1 MMKTIVSSAALLAA
15 TSGAALAGDFW
26 AQQSGFTGVG
36 GITVVDGDS
45 VSHTVA
51 GGHIEFTYGVGG
63 SPAGMAAGQF
73 VGPQGSTFNTF
84 CIEIDQGAGGLKM
97 FDIVDLSNA
106 PDPATGGNPNDPNS
120 YGNTIATNIKKV
132 VAAAIGLGWLNSDL
146 SAASATTQQLAAI
159 QGEIWKAIY
168 GNVAYANGGVS
179 TQAGTLSS
187 TVGLGTYGSSVKG
200 LRAMVASNGQDQ
212 LYVVP
217 LPPAAFAGLATLVG
231 IAGVARLR
239 RR

>member
-1 MMKTIVSSAALLAA
+1 MKTIVCSTALLAA

-26 AQQSGFTGVG
+26 AQQSGFTGGG

-45 VSHTVA
+45 VSRTVS

-63 SPAGMAAGQF
+63 SPAGQASGQF
-73 VGPQGSTFNTF
+73 VGPQGSTFSTF

-97 FDIVDLSNA
+97 FDIVDLAAA
-106 PDPATGGNPNDPNS
+106 PNPATGGNPNDPNP
-120 YGNTIATNIKKV
+120 YGNTIATNISKV
-132 VAAAIGLGWLNSDL
+132 VAAAIGLNWINADL
-146 SAASATTQQLAAI
+146 SVNTATNTQLAAI

-168 GNVAYANGGVS
+168 GNVSYSSGAMG
-179 TQAGTLSS
+179 TQASTLAS
-187 TVGLGTYGSSVKG
+187 TVTAGTYGSVVSG

-217 LPPAAFAGLATLVG
+217 LPPAAFAGLATLAG
-231 IAGVARLR
+231 IAGVSRLR